1 MLLAT
6 RLFSVGLRSLSER
19 CRYARTTM
27 SHTIK
32 NLRDVK
38 DVAPNAGI
46 DDRLEAR
53 FCFKDLEAADT
64 GLAYQ
69 RIKPGQRALAHRHEN
84 AEEIYVV
91 IAGSGRV
98 KLGDEVHDIAHLDAI
113 RVAPTVVRA
122 FEAGPNGLDLLAFG
136 PRHEGDG
143 EIIRMDVWGGD

>member
-1 MLLAT
+1 
-6 RLFSVGLRSLSER
+6 
-19 CRYARTTM
+19 M

-32 NLRDVK
+32 NLRDVV
-38 DVAPNAGI
+38 DVAPSAGI

-53 FCFKDLEAADT
+53 FCFKDLDATDT

-98 KLGDEVHDIAHLDAI
+98 MLGGDAHDIAHLDAI

-122 FEAGPNGLDLLAFG
+122 FEAGPDGLELLAFG

-143 EIIRMDVWGGD
+143 EIIKDDVWGSD